1 MFRDFCKSFCT
12 FLTALP
18 GTTLGLFGLREAGN
32 RAGFETHY
40 PATHQKLVNHLNYL
54 IYILVEYALGYVI
67 LCALAAFVWALIV
80 MEPKTHS
87 KRKFEKRRLN
97 LRS

>member
-1 MFRDFCKSFCT
+1 MFRDFCKSFCS
-12 FLTALP
+12 FLIFLP
-18 GTTLGLFGLREAGN
+18 GVAASLFGLREAAN
-32 RAGFETHY
+32 RAGFEAQY
-40 PATHQKLVNHLNYL
+40 PPTHQKLVNSLNYL

-67 LCALAAFVWALIV
+67 VCALAAFIWTLIV
-80 MEPKTHS
+80 MEPKTQS